1 MNEPQLAARIEG
13 KPLAARMRER
23 LRREVAELADRIA
36 PIRLVSI
43 EVGEN
48 PAAGLYIRNQE
59 RAANEIG
66 MHFEHLH
73 VPGTIREDELI
84 AFVKAKSEDPAVTG
98 IIVQRP
104 LPSHISARRIQNK
117 VHPDK
122 DVEGLNP
129 ANMGFIVI
137 NEPKLVPCTA
147 LAAVKVLLSTG
158 VDPKGKETVVIGH
171 SDIVGKPIAFL
182 MLNLAATVTVCHIDT
197 QDLAAHTRKAEIVF
211 VAVGKA
217 GLVRGEML
225 RPGAT
230 VIDIGINQVPLLD
243 AAGQPVRDEQGREKL
258 KVCGDVDFESASR
271 VAARITPVPG
281 GVGPVT
287 VMTLLSNAVTA
298 ARLQHRDTLGHYE
311 PNPLGLD

>member
-1 MNEPQLAARIEG
+1 MTARRIEG
-13 KPLAARMRER
+13 KPIAARMKER
-23 LRREVAELADRIA
+23 LRGEVAELSPRIG

-43 EVGEN
+43 EVGDN
-48 PAAGLYIRNQE
+48 PAAALYIRNQQ
-59 RAANEIG
+59 RAAGEIG
-66 MHFEHLH
+66 MLFEHLH
-73 VPGTIREDELI
+73 LPASIAEDELI
-84 AFVKAKSEDPAVTG
+84 AFVRGKSEDPSVTG
-98 IIVQRP
+98 IILQRP
-104 LPSHISARRIQNK
+104 LPAHFHARRVQNK
-117 VHPDK
+117 IHPDK

-158 VDPKGKETVVIGH
+158 LSPRGRETVVIGH

-182 MLNLAATVTVCHIDT
+182 MLNLQATVTICHVDT

-211 VAVGKA
+211 VAVGIP

-225 RPGAT
+225 REGAH

-243 AAGQPVRDEQGREKL
+243 ATGAPLLDEHGRSRT
-258 KVCGDVDFESASR
+258 KVTGDVDYASAER
-271 VAARITPVPG
+271 IAGAITPVPG

-298 ARLQHRDTLGHYE
+298 ARLQHRAELGAFE
-311 PNPLGLD
+311 PDPLALD

>member
-1 MNEPQLAARIEG
+1 MTAISIEG
-13 KPLAARMRER
+13 KPLAARIRAR
-23 LRREVAELADRIA
+23 LKREVLDLAGRIP

-43 EVGEN
+43 EVGSN
-48 PAAGLYIRNQE
+48 PAAALYVRNQQRTAE
-59 RAANEIG
+59 DVGI
-66 MHFEHLH
+66 HFEHLLL
-73 VPGTIREDELI
+73 PGSITEDELI
-84 AFVKAKSEDPAVTG
+84 AFVRGKSEDPSVTG
-98 IIVQRP
+98 IILQRP
-104 LPSHISARRIQNK
+104 LPPHFHARRIQNK
-117 VHPDK
+117 IHPDK

-137 NEPKLVPCTA
+137 DEPKLVPCTA

-158 VDPKGKETVVIGH
+158 ISPRGRETVVIGH

-182 MLNLAATVTVCHIDT
+182 MLNLAATVTICHVDT

-230 VIDIGINQVPLLD
+230 VIDIGINQAPLLD
-243 AAGQPVRDEQGREKL
+243 ATGAPLLDTHGKPRTRV
-258 KVCGDVDFESASR
+258 VGDVDWESASR
-271 VAARITPVPG
+271 VAGAITPVPG

-287 VMTLLSNAVTA
+287 VVTLIGNAVTA
-298 ARLQHRDTLGHYE
+298 ARLQHRAELGAHD
-311 PNPLGLD
+311 PDPLALD